1 MFLHESPEA
10 VPSRNASDKP
20 HWTGEGPQKIERLRR
35 HDPTGGTMRL
45 GEILAAFM
53 VLTCAAATPATG
65 PATRPATQPADRVAS
80 AKARLAA
87 AYTTMAEAQKRYD
100 DAKSAALAPFD
111 ASAQGQSLAADVA
124 AKGAALDALRDSRD
138 TAARDRANAAF
149 NAAQNALRDARSAVI
164 KQDRQAR
171 AAAAA
176 LADAGAAVRRAK
188 AVLKEAARD
197 AEARRNREE
206 DAADPTARHKREV
219 AAAIAE
225 SRFIEGMTESEADQS
240 AKTLDNPGAP
250 AVRSVEN
257 DPNGDRFVRYVAYRR
272 GESVPDRWVTL
283 KVHGG
288 VVVDVKDITHDLP
301 QQP

>member
-176 LADAGAAVRRAK
+176 LAAAGAAVRRAK
-188 AVLKEAARD
+188 AELKE
-197 AEARRNREE
+197 
-206 DAADPTARHKREV
+206 AADPTARHKREV